1 MGNHEIAMA
10 RVDKDINVSKEN
22 EVEDD
27 NLKVVFNKLNE
38 EVEEFKNLDPEKA
51 AEIIIKNPEKKEKI
65 KTIFKYAVAAGFL
78 TVFVTAPILVG
89 LDSKII
95 HDITKALGEGGTM
108 LAGLIVFLGTCI
120 STTEATLEKA

>member
-95 HDITKALGEGGTM
+95 HDITKALGEGGTI
-108 LAGLIVFLGTCI
+108 LAGLGIFLGTCI